1 MALDPDQRAV
11 LASVTVATVTTV
23 LLKQGIRNAWMRGP
37 APFADGQARL
47 VGEAFTLRFVPV
59 REDLA
64 TPESWAKPVST
75 RHAIEAMPEG
85 VVAVADAMGVA
96 DAAIFGDLL
105 AARMK
110 ARGVAGLVT
119 DGTVRDAGGVAGV
132 GFPVWC
138 AGIAAPPSIAGLTF
152 VGWQEPIGCG
162 GVAVFPD
169 DVIVADGDGAA
180 VIPAA
185 LVGHVVEAAPE
196 QERLEGWLMEEVK
209 AGKALPGLYPPDA
222 ATKARYETWKAGR
235 TR

>member
-1 MALDPDQRAV
+1 MSLNPDQRAI
-11 LASVTVATVTTV
+11 LAGVTVATITTV
-23 LLKQGIRNAWMRGP
+23 LLKKGIRNTFLRGP
-37 APFADGQARL
+37 MPFAEGQPRL

-64 TPESWAKPVST
+64 TPQSWSSPVST
-75 RHAIEAMPEG
+75 RHAIEAMPHG

-105 AARMK
+105 VARMK

-119 DGTVRDAGGVAGV
+119 DGTMRDAAGVAEV
-132 GFPVWC
+132 DFPIWC

-152 VGWQEPIGCG
+152 VGWQEPIACG
-162 GVAVFPD
+162 GVAIFPG

-185 LVGHVVEAAPE
+185 LVGHVIEVSPE

-209 AGKALPGLYPPDA
+209 RGAALPGLYPPDA
-222 ATKARYETWKAGR
+222 ETKARYDAWKAGKG
-235 TR
+235 

>member
-1 MALDPDQRAV
+1 MALDAAQRAV
-11 LASVTVATVTTV
+11 LASVTVATITTV
-23 LLKQGIRNAWMRGP
+23 LLKKGIRNAWMRGP
-37 APFADGQARL
+37 APFAAGQERL

-75 RHAIEAMPEG
+75 RHAIEAMAEG
-85 VVAVADAMGVA
+85 AVAVADAMGVT

-105 AARMK
+105 VARMQM
-110 ARGVAGLVT
+110 RGVAGLVT
-119 DGTVRDAGGVAGV
+119 DGALRDAAGVAEV

-138 AGIAAPPSIAGLTF
+138 SGIAAPPSISGLTF

-162 GVAVFPD
+162 GVAVFPG
-169 DVIVADGDGAA
+169 DVVVADGDGAA

-185 LVGHVVEAAPE
+185 LVPHVVETAPE
-196 QERLEGWLMEEVK
+196 QERLEGWLMEEVR

-222 ATKARYETWKAGR
+222 EARARYEAWKKR
-235 TR
+235 